1 MAAIVLLHT
10 AVIAFYAVYIQS
22 IGSGM
27 DFFSELFTNFFFTNS
42 SIGLE
47 EISLLF
53 LSLVSMKPE
62 PLTKGARDKFIL
74 TPKLK
79 EITVG
84 LILGDLYARRPKP
97 SVNTRLAFIQSII
110 HNDYLLHLYELF
122 KDYCKKAPITAIP
135 KAHKQTGKVYPNVRF
150 ESRSLPCFNYFYD
163 IFYPSGKKCIPLNIG
178 EILTPLSLAY
188 WIADDGGWNKINK
201 HVVLCTESFTS
212 EEVELLIN
220 VLNSK

>member
-1 MAAIVLLHT
+1 
-10 AVIAFYAVYIQS
+10 
-22 IGSGM
+22 
-27 DFFSELFTNFFFTNS
+27 
-42 SIGLE
+42 
-47 EISLLF
+47 
-53 LSLVSMKPE
+53 MKPE

-97 SVNTRLAFIQSII
+97 LVNTRLLFIQSII

-150 ESRSLPCFNYFYD
+150 ETRSLPCFNYFYD